1 MYNITQDTIAEMPA
15 NEGYINNI
23 HTMQISTCHRFESM
37 CLDTRETQ
45 LTFTNTEHLIR
56 PNIFITFQPDYY
68 EKKRFSIKNLPTEL
82 PDKEVQTFLSE
93 YATQNGKTYRP
104 GIKHQNEYTTGTRVY
119 QYTHLKEH
127 IPKHIYHL
135 GRYLHICCS
144 DQRKDNPASDANT
157 SNPEDAPEPPE
168 LPRDITYIQQET
180 PTMLTQRQNLPDVTP
195 TSQLPDT
202 PNITSDIREQDVR
215 EVQIQ
220 QETQQEITNNSIPQ
234 STDMPSYTK
243 KSCNW
248 WRNHV

>member
-23 HTMQISTCHRFESM
+23 HTMQISTCHRFESI

-104 GIKHQNEYTTGTRVY
+104 GIKHQNEYTT
-119 QYTHLKEH
+119 
-127 IPKHIYHL
+127 
-135 GRYLHICCS
+135 
-144 DQRKDNPASDANT
+144 
-157 SNPEDAPEPPE
+157 
-168 LPRDITYIQQET
+168 
-180 PTMLTQRQNLPDVTP
+180 
-195 TSQLPDT
+195 
-202 PNITSDIREQDVR
+202 
-215 EVQIQ
+215 
-220 QETQQEITNNSIPQ
+220 
-234 STDMPSYTK
+234 
-243 KSCNW
+243 
-248 WRNHV
+248 

>member
-1 MYNITQDTIAEMPA
+1 M
-15 NEGYINNI
+15 
-23 HTMQISTCHRFESM
+23 
-37 CLDTRETQ
+37 
-45 LTFTNTEHLIR
+45 
-56 PNIFITFQPDYY
+56 
-68 EKKRFSIKNLPTEL
+68 
-82 PDKEVQTFLSE
+82 
-93 YATQNGKTYRP
+93 
-104 GIKHQNEYTTGTRVY
+104 
-119 QYTHLKEH
+119 
-127 IPKHIYHL
+127 
-135 GRYLHICCS
+135 HICCS